1 MSVLALWFTA
11 LLYLHEVRIRREEK
25 ADADAAQARLIFG
38 RVVEFRA
45 PAEMLTSVRYE
56 VANHSA
62 APTDVSP
69 SNVETRDDFARF
81 LSAVL
86 ADFRSTGAAEWEN
99 GTLDRFLDGLSA
111 FTDAR
116 VGASEPDQEQASWR
130 LFAEIVRAATGY
142 E

>member
-1 MSVLALWFTA
+1 MRDAEQFRIECTVVAAERRCPADGHLFTVSV
-11 LLYLHEVRIRREEK
+11 HH
-25 ADADAAQARLIFG
+25 G
-38 RVVEFRA
+38 RVSYGTGRA
-45 PAEMLTSVRYE
+45 TS
-56 VANHSA
+56 A
-62 APTDVSP
+62 DP
-69 SNVETRDDFARF
+69 SNVETRDDLARF

-99 GTLDRFLDGLSA
+99 GTLERFLDGLSA

-116 VGASEPDQEQASWR
+116 VSESPDIGQERASWR